1 MACNFCTLFDRNYF
15 YKGLA
20 MYNSLAAN
28 CTEDFNLWI
37 LCLDGLTYELLRQ
50 MNLPHVRLITL
61 EEFESPELL
70 KVKAERN
77 VAEYSWTCASNFMWF
92 LLQKNSSWDKLIYL
106 DADLYFFNDPKIL
119 IAELGDKDIMITSH
133 RYTKKYDQA
142 AVSGKYCVQF
152 IIFKNNKNG
161 LVALD
166 WWRLACLDWCFDYL
180 DKGRLGDQKYLDDW
194 PTRFQGVYELEH
206 LGGGVA
212 PWNVQQYD
220 FYLENNE
227 IIGQEKNT
235 GEIFPLIFYHFHS
248 FCLLSPIKYLPARR
262 YDLSENVRRLIC
274 APYFQALQ
282 NSIELV
288 KKFSPDFNFGYKQVS
303 VKEKTVARLS
313 RFGAIKSIIIF
324 CKLFKDKFYGQKNKG

>member
-1 MACNFCTLFDRNYF
+1 MTYNFCTLFDRNYF

-50 MNLPHVRLITL
+50 MNLPHVRLVTS

-70 KVKAERN
+70 EVKAERN

-133 RYTKKYDQA
+133 RYTRKYDQA

-152 IIFKNNKNG
+152 IIFKNNKNS
-161 LVALD
+161 LAALD

-194 PTRFQGVYELEH
+194 PTRFQGVYELRH

-220 FYLENNE
+220 FLVKNNK
-227 IIGQEKNT
+227 IYGQVKKQSDKW
-235 GEIFPLIFYHFHS
+235 PLVFYHFHS
-248 FCLLSPIKYLPARR
+248 FCIISSQSYFPVRG
-262 YDLSENVRRLIC
+262 YDLSKNVRTLIYE
-274 APYFQALQ
+274 PYFKALQ
-282 NSIELV
+282 DNIALV
-288 KKFSPDFNFGYKQVS
+288 KNFVPDFNFGYKSVS
-303 VKEKTVARLS
+303 IKERLVSWLVRFSLIKYVIMFVKTFRNNL
-313 RFGAIKSIIIF
+313 
-324 CKLFKDKFYGQKNKG
+324 NK